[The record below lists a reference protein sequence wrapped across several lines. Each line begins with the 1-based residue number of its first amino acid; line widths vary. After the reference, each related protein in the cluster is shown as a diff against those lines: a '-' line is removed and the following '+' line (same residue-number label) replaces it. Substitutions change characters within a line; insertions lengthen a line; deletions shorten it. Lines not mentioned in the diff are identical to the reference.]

1 MLDLASHPPLAP
13 EEVQA
18 REAERLNAARLRLML
33 WWALNDRDIVAPR
46 KIGALFGMPRQDAVS
61 LLDRKQWRE
70 GDLLLL
76 EVAAARLGVHVPEL
90 GPWRP

>member
-1 MLDLASHPPLAP
+1 MPDLGPNPPLAS
-13 EEVQA
+13 EEAQA

-33 WWALNDRDIVAPR
+33 WRALNDRDIVAPR
-46 KIGALFGMPRQDAVS
+46 KIGALFGMPRRDAVN

-76 EVAAARLGVHVPEL
+76 EAAAARLGLQVPGL
-90 GPWRP
+90 DPWRP